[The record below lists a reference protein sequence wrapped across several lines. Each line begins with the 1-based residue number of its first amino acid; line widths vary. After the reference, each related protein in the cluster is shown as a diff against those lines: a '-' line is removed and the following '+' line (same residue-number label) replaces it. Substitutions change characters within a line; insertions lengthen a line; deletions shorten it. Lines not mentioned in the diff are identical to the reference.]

1 MSLGVAGGGGGGGAP
16 TYINVAAALE
26 TPTTPTT
33 TTTIGGPV
41 TIEGTDLKATRTP
54 GLTLENVTAAV
65 IGEQVQNSPTIL
77 WQGSAWVSGAART
90 MQVRVTL
97 EVEASGALVLLFQ
110 RDEGSGGGFTTAFRF
125 DTSGSQFDARL
136 YSFAMELGSG
146 SDVVFPNN
154 SGMYQK
160 GATGALELKSRSED
174 GPLEFYSETIG
185 AANPFRIYAAGET
198 RGAAG
203 TILVYGDDDG
213 AGNFVERGRAMG
225 DGVIEA
231 PGVHVDATV
240 YTNAAPP
247 ASTAP
252 HGSYKVDLSGGDV
265 AIPLPAPSASNLG
278 RTIEV
283 NQTVAGTDDMVFT
296 PVSGLVEGGASLAI
310 TGLASAP
317 FASVTL
323 RNIGGAIG
331 WKVIALS

>member
-174 GPLEFYSETIG
+174 GPLELYSETIG

-198 RGAAG
+198 RGATG
-203 TILVYGDDDG
+203 TILIFGDDDG
-213 AGNFVERGRAMG
+213 AGTFVERGRIMG

-231 PGVHVDATV
+231 PRYHLDAAVKTG
-240 YTNAAPP
+240 NFSAA
-247 ASTAP
+247 AWS
-252 HGSYKVDLSGGDV
+252 SSMVDLSGA
-265 AIPLPAPSASNLG
+265 AITVTIPAASAANIGTEIRLM
-278 RTIEV
+278 
-283 NQTVAGTDDMVFT
+283 QTVAGTADLVLSPASGNIEGAAT
-296 PVSGLVEGGASLAI
+296 LTIAGISAAPRLSVLLVSCGVG
-310 TGLASAP
+310 TGSP
-317 FASVTL
+317 
-323 RNIGGAIG
+323 G
-331 WKVIALS
+331 WKVV

>member
-1 MSLGVAGGGGGGGAP
+1 MSLGVAGGGDGGGAP
-16 TYINVAAALE
+16 TYINIAAALE

-198 RGAAG
+198 RGATG
-203 TILVYGDDDG
+203 TILIYGDDDG
-213 AGNFVERGRAMG
+213 AGTFVERGRIMG

-231 PGVHVDATV
+231 PRYHLDAAVKTG
-240 YTNAAPP
+240 NFSAA
-247 ASTAP
+247 AWS
-252 HGSYKVDLSGGDV
+252 SSMVDLSGA
-265 AIPLPAPSASNLG
+265 AITVTIPAASAANIGTEIRLM
-278 RTIEV
+278 
-283 NQTVAGTDDMVFT
+283 QTVAGTADLVLSPASGNIEGAAT
-296 PVSGLVEGGASLAI
+296 LTIAGISAAPRLSVLLVSCGVG
-310 TGLASAP
+310 TGSP
-317 FASVTL
+317 
-323 RNIGGAIG
+323 G
-331 WKVIALS
+331 WKVV

>member
-1 MSLGVAGGGGGGGAP
+1 MSLGVAGGGDGGGAP

-160 GATGALELKSRSED
+160 GATGALELKSHSED
-174 GPLEFYSETIG
+174 GPLELYSETIG

-198 RGAAG
+198 RGATG
-203 TILVYGDDDG
+203 TILIFGDDDG
-213 AGNFVERGRAMG
+213 AGTFVERGRIMG

-231 PGVHVDATV
+231 PRYHLDAAVKTG
-240 YTNAAPP
+240 NFSAA
-247 ASTAP
+247 AWS
-252 HGSYKVDLSGGDV
+252 SSMVDLSGA
-265 AIPLPAPSASNLG
+265 AITVTIPAASAANIGTEIRLM
-278 RTIEV
+278 
-283 NQTVAGTDDMVFT
+283 QTVAGTADLVLSPASGNIEGAAT
-296 PVSGLVEGGASLAI
+296 LTIAGISAAPRLSVLLVSCGVG
-310 TGLASAP
+310 TGSP
-317 FASVTL
+317 
-323 RNIGGAIG
+323 G
-331 WKVIALS
+331 WKVV

>member
-1 MSLGVAGGGGGGGAP
+1 MSLGVAGGGDGGGAP

-136 YSFAMELGSG
+136 YSFAIEMGGGS
-146 SDVVFPNN
+146 SIVFPNN
-154 SGMYQK
+154 GGMYQR
-160 GATGALELKSRSED
+160 GATGAVELKSRSED
-174 GPLEFYSETIG
+174 GPLELYSETIG
-185 AANPFRIYAAGET
+185 AAHPFRLYAAGEP
-198 RGAAG
+198 RGASG
-203 TILVYGDDDG
+203 TILIYGDDDG
-213 AGNFVERGRAMG
+213 AGTFVERGRIMG

-231 PGVHVDATV
+231 PRYHLDAAVKTG
-240 YTNAAPP
+240 NFSAAAWS
-247 ASTAP
+247 ASM
-252 HGSYKVDLSGGDV
+252 VDLSGA
-265 AIPLPAPSASNLG
+265 AITVTIPAASAANIGTEIRL
-278 RTIEV
+278 T
-283 NQTVAGTDDMVFT
+283 QTAAGTADLVLSPASGNIEGAAT
-296 PVSGLVEGGASLAI
+296 LTIAGISAAPRLSVLLVSCGVG
-310 TGLASAP
+310 TGSP
-317 FASVTL
+317 
-323 RNIGGAIG
+323 G
-331 WKVIALS
+331 WKVV

>member
-1 MSLGVAGGGGGGGAP
+1 MSLGVAGGGDGGGAP

-90 MQVRVTL
+90 MQARVTL

-174 GPLEFYSETIG
+174 GPLELYSETIG

-198 RGAAG
+198 RGATG
-203 TILVYGDDDG
+203 TILIFGDDDG
-213 AGNFVERGRAMG
+213 AGTFVERGRIMG

-231 PGVHVDATV
+231 PRYHLDAAVKTG
-240 YTNAAPP
+240 NFSAAAWS
-247 ASTAP
+247 ASM
-252 HGSYKVDLSGGDV
+252 VDLSGA
-265 AIPLPAPSASNLG
+265 AITVTIPAASAANIGTEIRLM
-278 RTIEV
+278 
-283 NQTVAGTDDMVFT
+283 QTVAGTADLVLSPASGNIEGAAT
-296 PVSGLVEGGASLAI
+296 LTIAGISAAPRLSVLLVSCGVG
-310 TGLASAP
+310 TGSP
-317 FASVTL
+317 
-323 RNIGGAIG
+323 G
-331 WKVIALS
+331 WKVV

>member
-1 MSLGVAGGGGGGGAP
+1 MSLGVAGGGDGGGAP

-90 MQVRVTL
+90 MQARVTL

-174 GPLEFYSETIG
+174 GPLELYSETIG
-185 AANPFRIYAAGET
+185 AFHPFRIYASGET
-198 RGAAG
+198 RGATG
-203 TILVYGDDDG
+203 TILIYGDDDG
-213 AGNFVERGRAMG
+213 AGNFVERGRIMG
-225 DGVIEA
+225 DGALQA
-231 PGVHVDATV
+231 PRFSVDPVVKAGDFS
-240 YTNAAPP
+240 AALHT
-247 ASTAP
+247 S
-252 HGSYKVDLSGGDV
+252 SMVDLSGS
-265 AIPLPAPSASNLG
+265 AITVTIPAASAANIG
-278 RTIEV
+278 REIQIV
-283 NQTVAGTDDMVFT
+283 QTVAGVANLVIA
-296 PVSGLVEGGASLAI
+296 PASGNVEGASTMTIAGIL
-310 TGLASAP
+310 TAP
-317 FASVTL
+317 RLTVTL
-323 RNIGGAIG
+323 MSCGVGTGSPG
-331 WKVIALS
+331 WKVV